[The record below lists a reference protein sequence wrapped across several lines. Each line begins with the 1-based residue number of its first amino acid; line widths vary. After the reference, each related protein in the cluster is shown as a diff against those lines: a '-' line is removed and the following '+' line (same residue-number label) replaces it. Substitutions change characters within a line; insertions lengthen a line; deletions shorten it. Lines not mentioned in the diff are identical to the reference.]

1 MDHRTSIDVNTT
13 PADGDSFEEEFP
25 EIQDDLEDKPF
36 VCTYHNC
43 GKRFKLQAY
52 LSRHL
57 SRHLPT
63 DLEEDEGI
71 DEISEVDD
79 DYAEPRIDNSFDS
92 TEVNE
97 NTADRYG
104 ILELQLLL

>member
-1 MDHRTSIDVNTT
+1 
-13 PADGDSFEEEFP
+13 
-25 EIQDDLEDKPF
+25 
-36 VCTYHNC
+36 
-43 GKRFKLQAY
+43 
-52 LSRHL
+52 
-57 SRHLPT
+57 LPT